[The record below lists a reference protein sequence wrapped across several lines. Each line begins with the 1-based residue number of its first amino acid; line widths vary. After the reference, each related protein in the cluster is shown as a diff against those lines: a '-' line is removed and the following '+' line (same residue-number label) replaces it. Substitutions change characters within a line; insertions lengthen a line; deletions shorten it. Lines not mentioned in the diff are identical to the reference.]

1 MFTAEFL
8 KSLFSDTE
16 NKECEFVIY
25 TNIAKHT
32 SLGTDFLTFR
42 SLTELGEDMCRKS
55 ATTIVEVVDIN
66 NNAMV
71 LRKSYKKEVYEIG
84 DKKGITTI
92 TEVTLHNIPLD
103 CIVDVVFIEQDEET
117 FEKR

>member
-1 MFTAEFL
+1 
-8 KSLFSDTE
+8 
-16 NKECEFVIY
+16 V
-25 TNIAKHT
+25 
-32 SLGTDFLTFR
+32 
-42 SLTELGEDMCRKS
+42 GEDMCRNS

-71 LRKSYKKEVYEIG
+71 LRKSFKKVVLVLSG
-84 DKKGITTI
+84 QKGTCTT
-92 TEVTLHNIPLD
+92 TEVTLHHIPLD